1 MGIEPTVSPTLMRR
15 ELAPLRR
22 QSAAGAG
29 LLFAAGMSLYIA
41 GFAATLVERELW
53 VLVLSSAALGPLIAL
68 LFRIAHDAGHNSHF
82 ADRRWNQV
90 IARLCILPSY
100 HPYSIWLWLH
110 NKSHHGFTNLRD
122 RDYIWVPQSK
132 TDYDRSTPI
141 GRAAERFYRSA
152 IGVGWYYCYEIWW
165 RKMLRRPAN
174 ARLAS
179 SKAMTY
185 DRLSV
190 GAFFC
195 AQLAAIAASADSI
208 GALIT
213 VLAAAIVVPF
223 LVFCWMVGYVS
234 FFNHT
239 HPRVPWFS
247 RASEWSFFGGQLNCT
262 VHMSVPP
269 WLVFFLTDLGL
280 HGTHHF
286 DPRIPIWR
294 LSGAEEIVG
303 RVFARDIVFER
314 WTFRSQTA
322 ILRACKLYDY
332 DAHRWLDFAGR
343 PTTPAILGAAA
354 VE

>member
-1 MGIEPTVSPTLMRR
+1 LGIEPTVSPTLLRR

-29 LLFAAGMSLYIA
+29 LLFAAGMGLYIA
-41 GFAATLVERELW
+41 GFAATLVVRELW

-122 RDYIWVPQSK
+122 RDYIWVPLSK
-132 TDYDRSTPI
+132 TDYDRATPI

-152 IGVGWYYCYEIWW
+152 VGVGWYYCCEIWW
-165 RKMLRRPAN
+165 RKMLRRPGT

-190 GAFFC
+190 AAFFC
-195 AQLAAIAASADSI
+195 AQLGAIAASADSI

-247 RASEWSFFGGQLNCT
+247 RAREWSFFGGQLNCT

-294 LSGAEEIVG
+294 LSGAEDVVG

-314 WTFRSQTA
+314 WTFGSQAA

-354 VE
+354 AE